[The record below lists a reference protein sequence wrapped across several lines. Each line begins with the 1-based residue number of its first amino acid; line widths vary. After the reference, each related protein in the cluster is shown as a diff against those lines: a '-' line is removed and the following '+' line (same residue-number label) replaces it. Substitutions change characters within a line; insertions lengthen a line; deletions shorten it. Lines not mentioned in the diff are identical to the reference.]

1 MKAIVNGRVLL
12 PGEEITGKAL
22 LYDGDTIVGLA
33 DPDSVQGAEITDAE
47 GLYVSPGF
55 VDVHTHGYRGADAS
69 DGSAEGIR
77 RMAADYLENGV
88 TSFLPTTMTVE
99 WALLETVFGQ
109 IRTLMEESRRADFPG
124 AQILGCHAE
133 GPFINPAKKGAQAE
147 EAILPP
153 DAEKLLP
160 YADVIRILTFA
171 PEMPGSE
178 EMIRVLKE
186 KTEICLSVG
195 HTGASYEQAA
205 NAVALG
211 ATRFT
216 HLFNAMTPLHHRNP
230 GAVGAALTGG
240 AYTELIAD
248 GFHVHP
254 GLFPLLRRVKGDHL
268 VLITD
273 SVRATGM
280 PDGDYTLGGQ
290 PFTLRG
296 IECRMADGTIA
307 GSVLKMNQ
315 AVRNY
320 RDHSGASM
328 TEAVHAAALN
338 AAASAGLDGRKGS
351 LLPGKDA
358 DIVLMDR
365 ACRVRRTIVRGAVK
379 YEEKTR

>member
-1 MKAIVNGRVLL
+1 M
-12 PGEEITGKAL
+12 GKAL
-22 LYDGDTIVGLA
+22 VYGDTIVGRA
-33 DPDSVQGAEITDAE
+33 DADSVGGAEVINAE
-47 GLYVSPGF
+47 GLFVSPGF

-77 RMAADYLENGV
+77 RMAVDYLENGV
-88 TSFLPTTMTVE
+88 TSFLPTTMTVA
-99 WALLETVFGQ
+99 WPLLETVFRQ
-109 IRTLMEESRRADFPG
+109 IRTLMEESKSADFPG

-133 GPFINPAKKGAQAE
+133 GPFINPEKKGAQAE

-160 YADVIRILTFA
+160 YADVIKVLTFA

-178 EMIRVLKE
+178 KMIRVLKE
-186 KTEICLSVG
+186 KTGVALSIG
-195 HTGASYEQAA
+195 HTGASFEQAA
-205 NAVALG
+205 EALRLG
-211 ATRFT
+211 ASRFT
-216 HLFNAMTPLHHRNP
+216 HLFNAMTPLRHRDP

-254 GLFPLLRRVKGDHL
+254 GLFPLLRRVKGDRL

-273 SVRATGM
+273 SVRAAGM

-315 AVRNY
+315 AVKNY
-320 RDHSGASM
+320 RDRSGAPL
-328 TEAVHAAALN
+328 TEAVHAASLN
-338 AAASAGLDGRKGS
+338 AAASAGLDDKKGA
-351 LLPGKDA
+351 LTPGKDA
-358 DIVLMDR
+358 DILLLDED
-365 ACRVRRTIVRGAVK
+365 CRVRRVLVRGAVK
-379 YEEKTR
+379 YTAE